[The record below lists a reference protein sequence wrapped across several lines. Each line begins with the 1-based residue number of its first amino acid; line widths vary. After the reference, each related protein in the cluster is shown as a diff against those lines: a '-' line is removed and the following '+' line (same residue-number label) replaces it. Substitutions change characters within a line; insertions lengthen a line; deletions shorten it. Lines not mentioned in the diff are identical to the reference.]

1 MFEADQQASLAIR
14 DARAEELDDVVR
26 VLHLAY
32 QEHIPSPMLAARAQA
47 WRTYW
52 RDIGDVR
59 GRLPCTEL
67 IVAELADRIVGTV
80 TLYPEGTRAENGGW
94 PAGWAG
100 IRLLGVVPE
109 ARGHGIG
116 RALTEECLDRA
127 RRHGAAVIGL
137 HTIDWMRVARGM
149 YERMG
154 FQRVPEHDFRPVPDL
169 TVLAYRL
176 AVGPEILRK
185 KQHVA
190 PPTRNTRP
198 SCPGPA

>member
-1 MFEADQQASLAIR
+1 MSTVLEANQRAALTIR
-14 DARAEELDDVVR
+14 DARTEELDDVVQ

-32 QEHIPSPMLAARAQA
+32 QEHIPSPMPPAHAKGWRA
-47 WRTYW
+47 YW

-67 IVAELADRIVGTV
+67 IVAELAGRIVGTV
-80 TLYPEGTRAENGGW
+80 TMYPDGTRVEGAGW
-94 PAGWAG
+94 PTGWAG

-109 ARGHGIG
+109 ARGQGIG

-127 RRHGAAVIGL
+127 RRHGTSVIGL
-137 HTIDWMRVARGM
+137 HTNDWMRVARGM

-154 FQRVPEHDFRPVPDL
+154 FQRAPEHDFRPVPDL

-176 AVGPEILRK
+176 TAFW
-185 KQHVA
+185 
-190 PPTRNTRP
+190 
-198 SCPGPA
+198 